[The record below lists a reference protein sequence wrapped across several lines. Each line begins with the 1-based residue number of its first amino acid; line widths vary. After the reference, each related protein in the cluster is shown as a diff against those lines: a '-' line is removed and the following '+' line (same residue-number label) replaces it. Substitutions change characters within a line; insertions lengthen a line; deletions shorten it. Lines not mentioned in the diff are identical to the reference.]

1 MTTETTQTRTM
12 NGVDVAQLMEN
23 IEVIKANPTLADFNF
38 RLTNKWIDGGLNRS
52 TIKSFSGVGEDI
64 DHLKP
69 FILDADEPVALLSG
83 DQGPNPVEYLL
94 KAITA
99 CVTTAVVYHSAAHG
113 IEIEEL
119 ESSVDGDIDLRGF
132 LGISDDVRS
141 GYQQIRMNFRIK
153 SNATEDQLQMM
164 FSKFPNLSPVFN
176 SVTQGVPVQVNVDR
190 M

>member
-1 MTTETTQTRTM
+1 MKTEMTQTRTM

-23 IEVIKANPTLADFNF
+23 IELIKANPTLADFNF
-38 RLTNKWIDGGLNRS
+38 RLTNKWIDCGLNRS
-52 TIKSFSGVGEDI
+52 TVASFHGVGEEI
-64 DHLKP
+64 NHEKR
-69 FILDADEPVALLSG
+69 FVMDADEPTVLLGG

-99 CVTTAVVYHSAAHG
+99 CVTTSIVYHSAAQG
-113 IEIEEL
+113 IKIEAL

-141 GYQQIRMNFRIK
+141 GYQAIRMNFRIK
-153 SNATEDQLQMM
+153 SDATEEQMAMM
-164 FSKFPNLSPVFN
+164 FSKFPGLSPVFN
-176 SVTQGVPVQVNVDR
+176 SITQGVPVQVNVDR